1 MGNSPVVEID
11 DQPGAALAD
20 ARGRPL
26 PGFYSSV
33 AEEHRALTRDV
44 ALLDRSYVGRLSC
57 TGEDALD
64 LLNRLSTNE
73 LMNLETGRG
82 TATVLTSNK
91 GRILDVLVV
100 LKLSDRLMVLTAP
113 QSRKKVAEWIDFYTF
128 VEDIVLQDVTEETAM
143 ISVAGPKAAQL
154 LSGLDGVDVASMGR
168 YDSTQVSIGGV
179 DASIFRTDFVGP
191 HAYDLLVPAAD
202 GPRLRDELSSQGDK
216 AGLRR
221 VGLEALEAVRVEQGV
236 PAYGR
241 ELTEAFNPLE
251 AGLRE
256 LISFT
261 KGCYVGQEVVAR
273 LDTYKKVQKELVG
286 LRWDADTAPPPGA
299 RLLLDGKQ
307 IGVVTSVVR
316 SPRQMKAIGLGYVR
330 KAHAKPGTVLSVE
343 LGDGLAAAE
352 VVALP
357 SR

>member
-1 MGNSPVVEID
+1 MNSPVVEID
-11 DQPGAALAD
+11 GQPGAALAD

-26 PGFYSSV
+26 PGHYTSV

-44 ALLDRSYVGRLSC
+44 ALLDRSYVGRLSF

-73 LMNLETGRG
+73 LMTLEEGRG

-91 GRILDVLVV
+91 GRIMDVLVV
-100 LKLSDRLMVLTAP
+100 LRLSDRLMVLTAP
-113 QSRKKVAEWIDFYTF
+113 QSRQKVAEWIDFYTI
-128 VEDIVLQDVTEETAM
+128 VEDIGLQDVTGETAM
-143 ISVAGPKAAQL
+143 ISVAGPEAAQL
-154 LSGLDGVDVASMGR
+154 LNALDRVDVASMGR
-168 YDSTQVSIGGV
+168 YDSAQASIGGV
-179 DASIFRTDFVGP
+179 DASLFRTDFVGP
-191 HAYDLLVPAAD
+191 RAYDLLVPAND
-202 GPRLRDELSSQGDK
+202 GPRLWDELSSRGERY
-216 AGLRR
+216 GLRR

-273 LDTYKKVQKELVG
+273 LDTYKKVQKALVG
-286 LRWDADTAPPPGA
+286 LRWDGDTTPPPGA

-307 IGVVTSVVR
+307 VGVVTSASR
-316 SPRQMKAIGLGYVR
+316 STLHDTGLGLAYVR
-330 KAHAKPGTVLSVE
+330 RAQAEPGTVLSLE
-343 LGDGLAAAE
+343 TGEGPAEAE
-352 VVALP
+352 VVAPP